1 MFDEVRTTLFSR
13 QREWFAVERQRHM
26 VGIWKSANTYTELN
40 HFSRCVF
47 LGVNMESKYKENTI
61 RHWYISDFEYEDKIY
76 QVVRGTFYNRP
87 GFYEGL
93 HTRTSPIQE
102 VKVSM
107 EEQEY
112 EITTMNTVYH
122 CSFDSCFFERQDK
135 SSFELPEYQQIR
147 QKFFVSTETSTLSN
161 DDMLLVVADFE
172 DYFFKDLIYFDKS
185 GNQEKYLNNV
195 HLGMVVD
202 TYLITSKDY
211 KVDIRWYVYDCGFK
225 FYSLET
231 GNRNLWIENV
241 GDTSLRIVMGDNVIN
256 LEANTREKVLMK
268 K

>member
-1 MFDEVRTTLFSR
+1 
-13 QREWFAVERQRHM
+13 
-26 VGIWKSANTYTELN
+26 
-40 HFSRCVF
+40 
-47 LGVNMESKYKENTI
+47 MESKYKENTI

-76 QVVRGTFYNRP
+76 QVVRGSFYNRP

-102 VKVSM
+102 VKVLM

-122 CSFDSCFFERQDK
+122 CSFDSCYFERQDK
-135 SSFELPEYQQIR
+135 SAFELPEYQQIR
-147 QKFFVSTETSTLSN
+147 QRFFVPIETSTLSN

-211 KVDIRWYVYDCGFK
+211 KVDIRWYVHDCGFK

-231 GNRNLWIENV
+231 DNRNLWIENV
-241 GDTSLRIVMGDNVIN
+241 GDASLRIVMGDYVIN
-256 LEANTREKVLMK
+256 LEPNTREKVLMK

>member
-1 MFDEVRTTLFSR
+1 M
-13 QREWFAVERQRHM
+13 A
-26 VGIWKSANTYTELN
+26 
-40 HFSRCVF
+40 
-47 LGVNMESKYKENTI
+47 SKYKENTI
-61 RHWYISDFEYEDKIY
+61 RHWYISDFEYEDKIF

-147 QKFFVSTETSTLSN
+147 QRFFVPIETSTLSN

-211 KVDIRWYVYDCGFK
+211 KVDIRWYVHDCGFE

-231 GNRNLWIENV
+231 DNRNLWIENV
-241 GDTSLRIVMGDNVIN
+241 GDASLRIRLGDEVIN
-256 LEANTREKVLMK
+256 LEPNTREKILQK
-268 K
+268 E

>member
-1 MFDEVRTTLFSR
+1 
-13 QREWFAVERQRHM
+13 
-26 VGIWKSANTYTELN
+26 
-40 HFSRCVF
+40 
-47 LGVNMESKYKENTI
+47 MESKYKENTI

-107 EEQEY
+107 KEQEY

-147 QKFFVSTETSTLSN
+147 QKFFVSTEISTLSN

-211 KVDIRWYVYDCGFK
+211 KVDIRWYVYDWDLSF
-225 FYSLET
+225 T
-231 GNRNLWIENV
+231 V
-241 GDTSLRIVMGDNVIN
+241 
-256 LEANTREKVLMK
+256 
-268 K
+268 